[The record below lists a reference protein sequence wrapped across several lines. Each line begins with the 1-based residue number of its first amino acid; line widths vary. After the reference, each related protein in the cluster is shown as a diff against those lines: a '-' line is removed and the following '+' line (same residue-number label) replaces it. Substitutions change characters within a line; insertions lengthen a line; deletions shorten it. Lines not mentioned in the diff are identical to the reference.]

1 VIARSQPLMCRGQA
15 LVEALIALLLLAAL
29 MHGMVMIGAIALRAM
44 QAAQWSRLAVFAD
57 AERHTAI
64 AGDSRSRTHVE
75 FIPMDG
81 EYQRAGYSRGDAHR
95 QDHGPQAVHGL
106 DTDYDTG
113 NSHKDPARETGDI
126 QIGNVRAGILAR
138 DWLPIDARLRRAQA
152 TVYPVSMPAVA
163 SANVPASMLSVRRD
177 TVIAAGTGHGVDHAT
192 VVRRMDRSPIGWS
205 SAAQRS
211 ASITDAVTRRMQ
223 GVDTSWMRSAASTD
237 WLSVWGDLGPA
248 SAPSAGLAGL
258 AAH

>member
-1 VIARSQPLMCRGQA
+1 MITRSQPLMCRGQA
-15 LVEALIALLLLAAL
+15 VVEALIALLLLTAL
-29 MHGMVMIGAIALRAM
+29 MHGMITIGAVALRAM
-44 QAAQWSRLAVFAD
+44 QAAQWSRLAAFAD
-57 AERHTAI
+57 VQRHTAI
-64 AGDSRSRTHVE
+64 VGDSRSRVHVE

-95 QDHGPQAVHGL
+95 QDHDPQVVHGR
-106 DTDYDTG
+106 DTNCDMGD
-113 NSHKDPARETGDI
+113 SHRDPACEIGDI
-126 QIGNVRAGILAR
+126 QIGNVRAGVLAR
-138 DWLPIDARLRRAQA
+138 DWLSVDARLRRAQA
-152 TVYPVSMPAVA
+152 TVYPVSMPTVTL
-163 SANVPASMLSVRRD
+163 ANVPASMLSVRRD

-192 VVRRMDRSPIGWS
+192 VVRRTGNSATAWS

-237 WLSVWGDLGPA
+237 WLSAWGDMGPA
-248 SAPSAGLAGL
+248 SPPGAGLADS